1 MAKNTMLHRIE
12 AKLRL
17 ITASEFHACI
27 HDEAFRAQ
35 FLGQYQWAPDTPV
48 IPALWN
54 TTVDEVCE
62 HIEWHCT
69 EDTEFLVVP
78 VLLKDPVKLA
88 CILVTDMFDVF
99 EPDMTMDEVS
109 EALGQT
115 SDWAFAQ
122 EIDVRVQNELE
133 INRLLHLV

>member
-35 FLGQYQWAPDTPV
+35 FLGQYQWASDTPV

-62 HIEWHCT
+62 HIGWHCT

-122 EIDVRVQNELE
+122 EMDVRVQNELE
-133 INRLLHLV
+133 INRLLEMV

>member
-1 MAKNTMLHRIE
+1 MAKNTMLLRIE

-35 FLGQYQWAPDTPV
+35 FLGHYQWAPDTPV
-48 IPALWN
+48 IPELWN

-122 EIDVRVQNELE
+122 EMDVRVQNELE
-133 INRLLHLV
+133 INRLLEMV